1 MHAKTVVFDRNVSF
15 VTSANFTG
23 AAQGRNI
30 EAGVLL
36 RQPSLAARLHGYF
49 GGLNGTG
56 VLRWVD
62 S

>member
-1 MHAKTVVFDRNVSF
+1 MHAKTVVVDRKVAF

-49 GGLNGTG
+49 EGLIVTG
-56 VLRWVD
+56 VL
-62 S
+62 